1 LAHDLQV
8 QISRHGQ
15 CADVA
20 ARCRAFAPTDR
31 QNNPCATG
39 IITVEQ
45 ALHAIAALEAA
56 ILKEETQD
64 PKPLDQALGAAAL
77 SELAAD
83 DVLAKGQHVT
93 LRQRATPLIQMLR
106 RAHEAGQ
113 PVVWGV

>member
-1 LAHDLQV
+1 M
-8 QISRHGQ
+8 IYKFKSRAT
-15 CADVA
+15 ADVLMLQPA
-20 ARCRAFAPTDR
+20 AERLLQLIGKTTPAP
-31 QNNPCATG
+31 TG

-56 ILKEETQD
+56 ILKEETRD
-64 PKPLDQALGAAAL
+64 PNPLDKALGAAAPT
-77 SELAAD
+77 ELAPD
-83 DVLAKGQHVT
+83 QGLAEGQHVT